1 MMTED
6 DIIKGVKRNNRK
18 AQRMLF
24 EKYKRLWFSICLRYN
39 DNPYDAEDALQN
51 ALINIYVKVKQFN
64 PKKGSFQSWSSR
76 IVVNENLM
84 LLRKNMQS
92 FDTDPILDDIDALDE
107 NETPVERISAEE
119 LTKLINKLPTGY
131 RVVFNLY
138 AIEGYSHEE
147 IAEMLKIS
155 SGTSKSQLFK
165 ARKLLQK
172 KLELMI

>member
-1 MMTED
+1 MTED
-6 DIIKGVKRNNRK
+6 DIIKGVKRNDRK

-24 EKYKRLWFSICLRYN
+24 ENYKRLWFSICLRYN
-39 DNPYDAEDALQN
+39 DNTYDAEDALQN

-64 PKKGSFQSWSSR
+64 TKKGSFQSWSSR

-84 LLRKNMQS
+84 LLRKKLQS
-92 FDTDPILDDIDALDE
+92 FETDPILDDIDAFDE

-138 AIEGYSHEE
+138 AIEGHSHDE
-147 IAEMLKIS
+147 IAEMLNIS